1 MKNFQGK
8 FAMTSLA
15 FIAAS
20 SLTILAQPQGAAT
33 PLSTKGAVIK
43 GKAPI
48 SKEVLKVQFPKPV
61 EMTLSNGVKVYIL
74 ENHRLPQFSVNLVFK
89 SGGLSDQTTGT
100 AQYTAQLLREGTKTR
115 SSKDIAEQ
123 IEGLGATLNAGT
135 GLSSISTAVSAS
147 GLTDNFDK
155 ILDLMADVVKN
166 PTFPEEEFAKLKQ
179 RSIAAIRQQ
188 RSSAGFLANEKFNQ
202 VLYGT
207 HPASRSS
214 VTAEDWAKLSPEV
227 LRAFHAKHFIPSN
240 AIFTLTGDVKPA
252 EVVAKL
258 EKAFAGW
265 QGGAAPTTEIP
276 KVKDLPAKKI
286 YLIDRPA
293 SVQTNLMLG
302 TLTIERTDPDYYA
315 LQVMDRVFGGGA
327 AARLFLNLR
336 EDKGYT
342 YGAYSN
348 ASAFKYRGNL
358 TATAEVRTDVTD
370 GSMKEF
376 MYELN
381 RIRDEKVPEKELQD
395 AKNSIVG
402 IFALQLESPA
412 SVLNSFTTTK
422 LYNLG
427 DNYWNEYAAN
437 IAKVTAD
444 DVQRVAKKYIDLD
457 HLQIVAVGDGKK
469 VIDVLKKYGTVEVFD
484 TEGKPKDLNAVAVKP
499 AATSATDSKPAEL
512 GGAWNLNIKTP
523 DGQELPLKGNFKV
536 DAGKVTGALDSPM
549 GEIKVN
555 EGSVSGSEVNF
566 KASADA
572 GGQKL
577 DLEFAGKITGNTIKG
592 TIKGGPFPPME
603 VSGTKEK

>member
-1 MKNFQGK
+1 MKNFELK
-8 FAMTSLA
+8 TKLSCLA
-15 FIAAS
+15 LIAAS
-20 SLTILAQPQGAAT
+20 SLTAVAQQGGAA
-33 PLSTKGAVIK
+33 PQSTKGAVIK

-48 SKEVLKVQFPKPV
+48 SKDVLKVQFPKPV

-89 SGGLSDQTTGT
+89 SGGLADEAVGT
-100 AQYTAQLLREGTKTR
+100 AQYTASLLREGTKTR

-123 IEGLGATLNAGT
+123 IEGLGAALNAGT
-135 GLSSISTAVSAS
+135 GLSTISTTVSAS

-155 ILDLMADVVKN
+155 ILDLLADVVKN
-166 PTFPEEEFAKLKQ
+166 PTFPDEEFTKLKQ
-179 RSIAAIRQQ
+179 RSIASIRQQ
-188 RSSAGFLANEKFNQ
+188 RSNPGFLASEKFNQ
-202 VLYGT
+202 ILYGS
-207 HPASRSS
+207 HPAARSS
-214 VTAEDWAKLSPEV
+214 VTAEDWAKLSPDV
-227 LRAFHAKHFIPSN
+227 LRKFHAKHYIPSN

-252 EVVAKL
+252 EIVAKL

-265 QGGAAPTTEIP
+265 QGGAALTTEIP
-276 KVKDLPAKKI
+276 KVNDLPAKKI
-286 YLIDRPA
+286 YLIDRPG

-302 TLTIERTDPDYYA
+302 TLTIERTNPDYYA
-315 LQVMDRVFGGGA
+315 LEVMNRIFGGGP

-348 ASAFKYRGNL
+348 TSAYKYRGNL

-412 SVLNSFTTTK
+412 SVLNSFTQTK

-437 IAKVTAD
+437 IAKIAPD
-444 DVQRVAKKYIDLD
+444 DIQRVAKKYIDLE

-469 VIDVLKKYGTVEVFD
+469 VIEVLKKYGTVEVFD
-484 TEGKPKDLNAVAVKP
+484 TEGKPKDLNAAAP
-499 AATSATDSKPAEL
+499 TAAAATDGKSADLA
-512 GGAWNLNIKTP
+512 GAWNLNIKTP

-555 EGSVSGSEVNF
+555 EGTVNGSDVTF

-577 DLEFAGKITGNTIKG
+577 DLEFAGKISGNSIKG

-603 VSGTKEK
+603 VNGTKEK

>member
-1 MKNFQGK
+1 MKNIEIK
-8 FAMTSLA
+8 SAISCLA
-15 FIAAS
+15 ILAAS
-20 SLTILAQPQGAAT
+20 SLTALAQGGGAA
-33 PLSTKGAVIK
+33 PQSTKGAVIK

-61 EMTLSNGVKVYIL
+61 EMTLKNGVKVYIL
-74 ENHRLPQFSVNLVFK
+74 ENHRLPQFSVNLVLK
-89 SGGLSDQTTGT
+89 SGGIADEAIGT
-100 AQYTAQLLREGTKTR
+100 AQYTATLLREGTKNR

-123 IEGLGATLNAGT
+123 IEGLGASLNAGT
-135 GLSSISTAVSAS
+135 GLSSISTSISAS

-155 ILDLMADVVKN
+155 IVDLLADVVIN
-166 PTFPEEEFAKLKQ
+166 PTFPEEEFTKLKQ
-179 RSIAAIRQQ
+179 RSIAGIRQQ
-188 RSSAGFLANEKFNQ
+188 RSNAGFLASEKFNQ

-207 HPASRSS
+207 HPAARSS
-214 VTAEDWAKLSPEV
+214 VTAEDWAKLSPAV
-227 LRAFHAKHFIPSN
+227 LKAFHAKHYVPSN

-252 EVVAKL
+252 EVIAKL

-265 QGGAAPTTEIP
+265 QGGAAPITEIP
-276 KVKDLPAKKI
+276 KVNDLPAKKI
-286 YLIDRPA
+286 YLIDRPG

-302 TLTIERTDPDYYA
+302 TLTIERTNPDYYA
-315 LQVMDRVFGGGA
+315 LMVMDRIFGGGP

-348 ASAFKYRGNL
+348 VSANKYRGNL

-402 IFALQLESPA
+402 VFALQLESPA
-412 SVLNSFTTTK
+412 SVLNSFTQTK

-437 IAKVTAD
+437 IAQITPD
-444 DVQRVAKKYIDLD
+444 DVQRVAKKYLDLD

-484 TEGKPKDLNAVAVKP
+484 TEGRPKDLNAVPTAP
-499 AATSATDSKPAEL
+499 AATSGGTADL
-512 GGAWNLNIKTP
+512 GGVWNLNIKTP
-523 DGQELPLKGNFKV
+523 DGQELPLKGTFKV
-536 DAGKVTGALDSPM
+536 DAGKVSGGLDSPM

-555 EGSVSGSEVNF
+555 EGSVSGSDVNF